1 MRTLKLFRTLA
12 AGAAALC
19 MACPAFGA
27 DEPAPP
33 PPVPAVEDAS
43 PADVAAS
50 AETSSLKE
58 QISASLIDLS
68 ALQKAA
74 EEQLNRTQ
82 ERMSLDDVVQLA
94 LKQNPEIIIASME
107 PGKASADVYTAAGV
121 FDPMLQLSLKR
132 ARALAA
138 TNSQIQ
144 AITGVKT
151 IGSTTDEGVVGIGG
165 KLHYGTQYAL
175 QGTWGDEESSY
186 GNIGKQY
193 NSMLGL
199 TLTQPVLRG
208 FGKKYN
214 TVRIEQARNMRTM
227 SVAQVKLTMLKTV
240 GDVIKSYW
248 NLVGAVEV
256 VKVAKESLLNAE
268 RLMQINEAR
277 RRIGTAADI
286 EVLQSK
292 AGVAVRQS
300 EVISASTRSTDA
312 SDLLKQQLVM
322 RDGEFFS
329 KAIIVPTDRPN
340 PSNGGLFD
348 FTNFDESLDA
358 SVKRALVNRPEITMS
373 DMELANSQLEVYK
386 SRNEMMPQL
395 DVVGVYGQ
403 GGRDDTLGRALQGI
417 WDKQNFSYS
426 IGMQGAVAIN
436 NRSARG
442 ANTRARITERQ
453 SEERRKQTEVALQT
467 AVHVAARNVK
477 TNQILVESNRQ
488 AVRLQEANVTAEEKR
503 LRLGVT
509 TSFQVLRVQEDL
521 TTARLQELRAL
532 ISYETALVD
541 LQIADGSLLDNL
553 GIKLEVSDT
562 ETPVGYW
569 ESIRPR
575 WE

>member
-12 AGAAALC
+12 AGAAVLY

-27 DEPAPP
+27 DEPAP

-50 AETSSLKE
+50 AETSGLKE
-58 QISASLIDLS
+58 QISADLIDLS

-82 ERMSLDDVVQLA
+82 ERMSLDDVVKAA
-94 LKQNPEIIIASME
+94 LRQNPDIIIASME
-107 PGKASADVYTAAGV
+107 PGKAEADVYTAGGE
-121 FDPMLQLSLKR
+121 FDPMAQFSLKR
-132 ARALAA
+132 SRAIAA

-144 AITGVKT
+144 AITGVDT
-151 IGSTTDEGVVGIGG
+151 IGSTNNEGVAGLGG
-165 KLHYGTQYAL
+165 KLVYGTQYAL
-175 QGTWGDEESSY
+175 QGTWGYEESSY
-186 GNIGKQY
+186 GNLGKQY
-193 NSMLGL
+193 NAMLGL

-208 FGKKYN
+208 FGKKYG
-214 TVRIEQARNMRTM
+214 TVRIEQAKNMRTM
-227 SVAQVKLTMLKTV
+227 SDAQLRLAMLNII
-240 GDVIKSYW
+240 GDVVKSYW
-248 NLVGAVEV
+248 NLVGSVEA
-256 VKVAKESLLNAE
+256 VKVAQESLRNAE

-300 EVISASTRSTDA
+300 EWIATTTRSADA
-312 SDLLKQQLVM
+312 SDMLKQQLALQ
-322 RDGEFFS
+322 DGGFFS

-348 FTNFDESLDA
+348 FTNYDESLDA

-386 SRNEMMPQL
+386 SRNEMMPQF
-395 DVVGVYGQ
+395 DVVGAYGQ
-403 GGRDDTLGRALQGI
+403 AGRDETQSRALQGI

-426 IGMQGAVAIN
+426 IGVQGAVAIN
-436 NRSARG
+436 NRAARG

-453 SEERRKQTEVALQT
+453 SEERRKQTEIALQT
-467 AVHVAARNVK
+467 AVHVAARGVK

-509 TSFQVLRVQEDL
+509 TSFQVLQIQQDL